1 VIEAAILTAILARL
15 AHALARSPLH
25 YRPLVVDGIAL
36 GWLDDARATRLAQIA
51 PASFAVDSAAV
62 GFAPRLRDCYARS
75 AAIAEV
81 ALTLRAEGAL
91 PGWRDERYSVAPAFG
106 AQATFVLER
115 GAARWFGVHTYA
127 AHVNGLAQRDGRPRM
142 WLARRSL
149 VKAVDPE
156 LLDNLVGGGISAG
169 MSIADTVVKEA
180 FEEAG
185 IAADLARRT
194 VPAGAIHVQ
203 RALADGLQRETLYVH
218 DLDLPADFVPANQ
231 DGEAVGHYLVDYT
244 DAARIIT
251 QSQGPDEMTV
261 DASLVVLDCLLRKG
275 AVAADS
281 PLRTALVAWCSADPD
296 TRPGRV

>member
-1 VIEAAILTAILARL
+1 MIEAAILTAIHVRL
-15 AHALARSPLH
+15 AHALAQSTLH

-36 GWLDDARATRLAQIA
+36 GWLDDARAIRLAQIA
-51 PASFAVDSAAV
+51 PASFVVDAAAV
-62 GFAPRLRDCYARS
+62 GFAPRLRNSNARS

-91 PGWRDERYSVAPAFG
+91 PGWRDELYSVAPAFG
-106 AQATFVLER
+106 TASHVR
-115 GAARWFGVHTYA
+115 ARARRCALVRRTHLRCPRQWPLPACRPSADVACASQPGES
-127 AHVNGLAQRDGRPRM
+127 GRPG
-142 WLARRSL
+142 
-149 VKAVDPE
+149 
-156 LLDNLVGGGISAG
+156 LLDNLVGGGIAAG
-169 MSIADTVVKEA
+169 MDIAGTVVKEA

-194 VPAGAIHVQ
+194 APTGAIHVK

-231 DGEAVGHYLVDYT
+231 DGEAVAHRLVDFA
-244 DAARIIT
+244 DAARIIA

-275 AVAADS
+275 TVAADS
-281 PLRTALVAWCSADPD
+281 PLHTALVAWCSTGPD
-296 TRPGRV
+296 TRPGSV